1 MIRGLWF
8 FAQLAVLVLLAVW
21 IAGQQGAVS
30 VEWHR
35 WRLETST
42 GILILIVLV
51 AALVVILLWRLWR
64 SLLGAPHAIGR
75 FRHRRRRNRG
85 YASLVH
91 SLAALASGEGVAALR
106 HASEAE
112 AIGEPALAHLAAAEA
127 ADMAG
132 DVARAAEEYQRLAD
146 RPDTMMIGLRGLTG
160 LAERQGDLAQALV
173 HVRHARRLAP
183 RSPWAAE
190 KLFELEEQS
199 GALDAAE
206 KTLAGAAKLGVFPPT
221 EADRMLARLLV
232 TRAKAAEA
240 KGNEKD
246 ALKDAERAHQLDPA
260 LAGAATFAAR
270 LLARSGRTPAA
281 ERILSRS
288 WSAAPNTELARSWL
302 ALAPRSDVTAR
313 LKQAERL
320 VALDRDND
328 EGRLA
333 LAEAELA
340 TGRWAEARAHLS
352 GLAAATEGGERFCRL
367 MAYLESAAGNEA
379 AARDWFEKSLAT
391 PDITPAPALLPAA

>member
-8 FAQLAVLVLLAVW
+8 FAQLALLVLGAVW

-42 GILILIVLV
+42 GILILIVI
-51 AALVVILLWRLWR
+51 ASALVVILFWRIWR

-85 YASLVH
+85 YAALVH

-132 DVARAAEEYQRLAD
+132 DTARAAEEYQRLAD
-146 RPDTMMIGLRGLTG
+146 RPDTRMIGLRGLTA
-160 LAERQGDLAQALV
+160 LAERQGDLAQALG
-173 HVRHARRLAP
+173 HVRQARKLAP
-183 RSPWAAE
+183 KSPWAAE
-190 KLFELEEQS
+190 KLFELEERT

-206 KTLAGAAKLGVFPPT
+206 KTLSEAAKLGVFPPT

-232 TRAKAAEA
+232 TRAKASMV

-260 LAGAATFAAR
+260 LTEAATFAAG

-281 ERILSRS
+281 ERILSSS
-288 WSAAPNTELARSWL
+288 WSAAPDTALARSWL

-328 EGRLA
+328 QGRLA

-352 GLAAATEGGERFCRL
+352 GLAVATQDGERFCRL
-367 MAYLESAAGNEA
+367 MAYLESAAGNET

-391 PDITPAPALLPAA
+391 PDIAPAPALLPAA